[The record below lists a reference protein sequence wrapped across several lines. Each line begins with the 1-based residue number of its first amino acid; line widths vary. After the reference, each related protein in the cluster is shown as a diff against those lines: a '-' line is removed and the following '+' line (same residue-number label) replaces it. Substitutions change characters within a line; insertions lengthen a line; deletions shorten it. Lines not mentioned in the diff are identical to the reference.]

1 MVEEEY
7 APMMKEENLE
17 MEENKVADVR
27 WVRI

>member
-27 WVRI
+27 